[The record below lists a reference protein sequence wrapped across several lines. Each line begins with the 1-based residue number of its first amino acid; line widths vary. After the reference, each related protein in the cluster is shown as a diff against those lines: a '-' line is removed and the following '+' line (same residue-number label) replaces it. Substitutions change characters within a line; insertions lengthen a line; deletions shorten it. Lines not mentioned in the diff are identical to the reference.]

1 MQLPE
6 DLYRKAI
13 REGLVYYVTVPV
25 KKPGAYQL
33 RTSLRDT
40 ASDRIGSA
48 SQFVEVP
55 DLKKNRLAL
64 SGIALRGIA
73 ATNAPA
79 GADSPAVDQEGIDK
93 GNAEASPAVR
103 HFRRGM
109 TMSYGFFVYNAHSE
123 KGAAPQLL
131 GQAILFHDG
140 KPVFTGRQI
149 PVNLD
154 GQTDWKRLIGGG
166 AIQLGNDMTPGDYML
181 QVIITDTTA
190 DKNHQLASQSMDF
203 TIMP

>member
-6 DLYRKAI
+6 EAYKRATRD
-13 REGLVYYVTVPV
+13 GLVYYVTVPV

-33 RTSLRDT
+33 RMSLRDT
-40 ASDRIGSA
+40 ASDRVGSA

-73 ATNAPA
+73 DASQATAE
-79 GADSPAVDQEGIDK
+79 SPAVDQEGMDK

-103 HFRRGM
+103 HFRSGM
-109 TMSYGFFVYNAHSE
+109 TLSYGFYVYNAHSE
-123 KGAAPQLL
+123 KGSPPQLL
-131 GQAILFHDG
+131 GQVLLFHDG
-140 KPVFTGRQI
+140 KAVFTGQQNPMKI
-149 PVNLD
+149 NS
-154 GQTDWKRLIGGG
+154 QTDWKRLVGGG
-166 AIQLGNDMTPGDYML
+166 AIKLGNDLAPGDYML

-190 DKNHQLASQSMDF
+190 DKKHQLASQSMDF
-203 TIMP
+203 TIQR